1 MPTKKQI
8 VKETYV
14 YFFVCVYSVFV
25 GRPEEQDDSE
35 NSTIYIT
42 GLTEKVNLEEMAE
55 FFKHV
60 GPIRV
65 RDALL
70 HSDQTDQQTPGHGTH
85 FFFLSLLAQMN
96 RRLGQP
102 AINIYKDNETGKPKG
117 VATLSYEEPICA
129 KAAVEHFDG
138 MMTHPKKN
146 PVVFHL
152 IFNMKCTSLPL
163 TDIVLLNYQ
172 RHTYSCTFYFL
183 QARNSKVKGLRCR
196 WRGVGP

>member
-1 MPTKKQI
+1 MC
-8 VKETYV
+8 
-14 YFFVCVYSVFV
+14 VCSVFV

-65 RDALL
+65 RDACFTATK
-70 HSDQTDQQTPGHGTH
+70 QTSKHLVMELI

-146 PVVFHL
+146 PVLSF
-152 IFNMKCTSLPL
+152 T
-163 TDIVLLNYQ
+163 
-172 RHTYSCTFYFL
+172 
-183 QARNSKVKGLRCR
+183 
-196 WRGVGP
+196 